1 MSNSLTNRTIG
12 LVSCLLLA
20 GYIAPA
26 QEVGS
31 AACAPCHQAIARRY
45 AVTPMAQ
52 SSGPVNSI
60 RLSPQ
65 AEPFTDPSTR
75 ATYRLQPTAQSI
87 KLNIERESP
96 RLTATRDLTYFIGS
110 GRIGRSFLFGQDDGF
125 LYQSPVSFYAEG
137 NRWNASPGFQRK
149 TTVDLTRPVEPSCL
163 LCHASRLQPVS
174 GTQNRYDTKQPF
186 LESGIGCER
195 CHGPGQRH
203 VAAMKTGAREAA
215 RTIVNPAKLP
225 AAQRDSICAQCH
237 LTGAARVARAAN
249 LGRTAYSPGDD
260 LSRTVAVFVWAGAR
274 DAGVTVTSH
283 FEKLAWSRCKQTAGD
298 RLWCGTCHSP
308 HGTSVN
314 VRERCATCHA
324 TKPCKLDKA
333 SRLARNDECQS
344 CHMPKSEVQDAE
356 HAVYTDHSIPR
367 RPQISVAA
375 SSPAKELVPFW
386 AQAPADTRDLAL
398 AYAVTA
404 LTEPTVRRQAF
415 DLLRSAE
422 AKFPTDLPIAAQL
435 AQFYDRMRQPASA
448 LPLFERVVAG
458 NPGNT
463 AALINLGTLYAQA
476 DRLPE
481 AVALWQRALA
491 QNPALT
497 QARINVAVAQIRL
510 GDREAGVSSL
520 RAALAYDPDNAQA
533 AAMLDQLK

>member
-1 MSNSLTNRTIG
+1 VANRTISFV
-12 LVSCLLLA
+12 LSLLLA
-20 GYIAPA
+20 GSIASA

-31 AACAPCHQAIARRY
+31 AACSACHQAIARRY

-52 SSGPVNSI
+52 SSGPVSSI
-60 RLSPQ
+60 RPSPA
-65 AEPFTDPSTR
+65 AEPVTDPSTR
-75 ATYRLQPTAQSI
+75 ATFRPQPTAQAI
-87 KLNIERESP
+87 KLNIERELP

-110 GRIGRSFLFGQDDGF
+110 GRIGRSFLFEQDDGF
-125 LYQSPVSFYAEG
+125 LYQSPVSWYADS
-137 NRWNASPGFQRK
+137 NSWRASPGFQRR
-149 TTVDLTRPVEPSCL
+149 TTVDLTRPVEPTCL
-163 LCHASRLQPVS
+163 LCHASRLQQVS
-174 GTQNRYDTKQPF
+174 GAQNRYDTKQPF

-203 VAAMKTGAREAA
+203 VAAMKTAAREAA
-215 RTIVNPAKLP
+215 RTIINPAKLP

-249 LGRTAYSPGDD
+249 TGRTAYKPGDD
-260 LSRTVAVFVWAGAR
+260 LARTVAVFVWAGAR
-274 DAGVTVTSH
+274 DAAVTVTSH
-283 FEKLAWSRCKQTAGD
+283 FEKLAWSRCKQAAGD
-298 RLWCGTCHSP
+298 KLWCGTCHSP
-308 HGTSVN
+308 HGAPVN
-314 VRERCATCHA
+314 VRERCVTCHA
-324 TKPCKLDKA
+324 TKPCKFDKA
-333 SRLARNDECQS
+333 ARLARNDECHS

-367 RPQISVAA
+367 RAQSPVAA
-375 SSPAKELVPFW
+375 SAPVKELVPFW
-386 AQAPADTRDLAL
+386 TQAPADPRDLAL

-404 LTEPTVRRQAF
+404 LTEPSVRRQAF

-422 AKFPTDLPIAAQL
+422 AKYPADLPIAAQL
-435 AQFYDRMRQPASA
+435 AQFYDRLRQPTRA

-481 AVALWQRALA
+481 AIALWQRALA

-510 GDREAGVSSL
+510 GDREAGISSL
-520 RAALAYDPDNAQA
+520 RVALNYDPDNVQA
-533 AAMLDQLK
+533 AEMLRQLKL